1 MTEPDEPGGAS
12 FTISV
17 DDDQTIPVDTDALAK
32 VAARALGA
40 LDVEAGAQLSISL
53 VSPEPMSELKE
64 RALGERAPTDVLA
77 FPIDGAGH
85 RSPGPF
91 VVGDV
96 VLCPA
101 VAHEQADTAGR
112 PRAQELA
119 HLLVHG
125 ILHCLGRDHA
135 EPDEEVAMRAE
146 EDQILLAASVD
157 E

>member
-1 MTEPDEPGGAS
+1 MEQDEPGGAA
-12 FTISV
+12 FTITV
-17 DDDQTIPVDTDALAK
+17 DDEQTIPIDVEALTQ
-32 VAARALGA
+32 VAARALTA
-40 LDVEAGAQLSISL
+40 LGVEPGAQLSITA
-53 VSPEPMSELKE
+53 VAPERMAELKE
-64 RALGERAPTDVLA
+64 SALGERAPTDVLA
-77 FPIDGAGH
+77 FPIDGAGD

-101 VAHEQADTAGR
+101 VAHRQADEAGR
-112 PRAQELA
+112 AHPDELA

-146 EDQILLAASVD
+146 EDSILQAASID